1 MLRKGRAGTS
11 RVEGGVGRWRAVE
24 AGRGCTRALG
34 RWPRCGHGTGMV
46 RAWCGHGAGM
56 VRAWCG
62 HGAGMVRAWCGWG
75 ARLGDARLRLDEEL
89 QRTLVQVSLPHA
101 PRRHRLAHQR
111 TRILGLRIAS
121 LVAARGRRLG
131 LRARDRSLD
140 A

>member
-34 RWPRCGHGTGMV
+34 RWPR
-46 RAWCGHGAGM
+46 
-56 VRAWCG
+56 CG